1 MGTNDAIVVRNQELR
16 TFLTGAVKFGSKL
29 QFYRI
34 GFCQDMGFMSCYASP
49 DVKDRIIT
57 HVQVYN
63 AAAKMARATDSGFL
77 PAFAICRGYPNAN
90 RRLANVGSEAM
101 HIRNLYQYCTNY
113 VTRNQ
118 TIRIEE
124 VLTFDR
130 LRVEESVSAALNAYK
145 VFDKTDLNIVTK
157 HFLCHDVLH
166 RLCNWR
172 RHFNACIGK
181 DLMFLR
187 KLILDRDLLDGMSW
201 VAPTL
206 TSQILRAEFSVMYF
220 IHGNSTRY
228 NYTIHMFTQTHVYQR
243 LGITGH

>member
-1 MGTNDAIVVRNQELR
+1 VRNRELR

-57 HVQVYN
+57 HVQMYN
-63 AAAKMARATDSGFL
+63 AAAKMARATDSVFL

-101 HIRNLYQYCTNY
+101 QYIRDLYQYCTNY
-113 VTRNQ
+113 VTHNQ
-118 TIRIEE
+118 TTRIEE

-130 LRVEESVSAALNAYK
+130 LRVEESISAALNAYK
-145 VFDKTDLNIVTK
+145 VFDKTDMNIVTK

-172 RHFNACIGK
+172 RHFNTCIGK

-243 LGITGH
+243 LGITGL